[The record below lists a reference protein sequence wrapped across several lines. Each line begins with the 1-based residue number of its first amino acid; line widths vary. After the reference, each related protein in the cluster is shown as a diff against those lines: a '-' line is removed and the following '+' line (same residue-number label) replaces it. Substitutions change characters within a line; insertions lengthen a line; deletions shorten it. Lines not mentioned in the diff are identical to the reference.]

1 MTRYVKLSTTT
12 GQMTGYMGR
21 VSLDIPQGEIALQP
35 PPTLPREGG
44 AQNFGQILLML
55 PVMLSTGGL
64 SLLYLGRSNAAL
76 TWVFGSLFALSTVGT
91 LAFTLA
97 RPGMQRKAAINGERR
112 DYLRYLANLRTQA
125 RDTAA
130 KQQRG
135 ANTALPPPAGL
146 WRVCGTER
154 MWQRRAGDPDFGQV
168 RVATG
173 TQLLATRLRAPETA
187 PLEELDPVSSAA
199 LRGFIKAH
207 GSVPGMPVSIALKA
221 FSRITIEGERRQVL
235 GLANALI
242 GQLVV
247 FHAPGILRVACCA
260 GAERQA
266 AWEWLKWLPHSMDGE
281 RMDATGPARLFAASM
296 GELAEVLA
304 ADLGL
309 RAPFSPYLG
318 PEAGQP
324 HIVVLL
330 DGGEASRLSDVED
343 HRGVTVI
350 DVGGWPKA
358 ATNTTLELLI
368 DDTRLGMR
376 TPEGVMPV
384 GIPDHLPT
392 TSVEFLARQ
401 MTPLY
406 RATTTVAESAAPV
419 SLGLADLLGIGDP
432 RGIDTAVT
440 WRPRSAR
447 DRLRIPIG
455 LDPMGRP
462 VDLDIKESAE
472 GGMGP
477 HGLVIGATG
486 SGKSELL
493 RTLVTG
499 LAVTHSSEVLNMA
512 LVDFKGGATFAGMA
526 GLPHVS
532 AVITNLSDELTLV
545 DRMGDALRGE
555 MVRRQELLR
564 AAGNYAAVKD
574 YEKARADGADLAPLP
589 SLLIVIDEFTELLT
603 SRPEFIELFVM
614 IGRLGR
620 SLAIHLLLASQNLDE
635 GRIRGLE
642 THLSY
647 RIALRTFSSAASR
660 AVLGVPDAYELPPVP
675 GSGFLRTDTSTLI
688 RFKSA
693 YVSGPLPQ
701 QRFEHTQPAPF
712 RHRLVPFTLAPV
724 PSMEPPPEEQPAA
737 PEPEPEAGDGHASG
751 RQTVMDVMLNRL
763 EDKGP
768 AAYQIWLPPL
778 GEPSTLDQMLPG
790 LAETDDRGFTLPGW
804 PGLGRLTVPVAVVD
818 KPFEQRRDLL
828 WADLSG
834 SAGHAV
840 VVGGPQSGKS
850 TLLRTLVSTLALTH
864 TPAQAQFF
872 LLDFGGGSLSTLAGL
887 PHVSGVAGRRDAE
900 RCRRIVSELNGL
912 LADRE
917 ALFADK
923 AIDSMAAFRRSP
935 VPQPDGRRF
944 GDVFLVV
951 DGWLTLR
958 QDYEDLEESIGQIAA
973 RGLGYGIHLLLSASR
988 WLELRTALR
997 DIVGT
1002 QFELRLGEPA
1012 DSAIDRRAA
1021 ANVPINSPGRG
1032 LTSDK
1037 LQFLTALPRVDGR
1050 SSVEDLPAGAAD
1062 MVKRV
1067 ENGWRGERAPQLRL
1081 LPREVPAAQL
1091 PAPGPGDRRVPIGIA
1106 EADLGPVYVD
1116 FDADPH
1122 FVAFGDTESG
1132 KSGLLRLIAAG
1143 VCTRYT
1149 PKEAAI
1155 IVVDY
1160 RRNLLG
1166 AVGSEHLLEYCGTEQ
1181 AAGNAV
1187 AQAEAAL
1194 RNRIPGPEVT
1204 AEQLRNRSWWKG
1216 PELFVIVDDYDLVVT
1231 PSSNPVSPLAA
1242 LMPQAKDIGLHIVVA
1257 RRSGGASRA
1266 MFEPVMQRLRDL
1278 AAPGLLLSG
1287 PKDEGPL
1294 LGNVKPSPQPPGRGQ
1309 LVNRRTGV
1317 ALIQVALSEP
1327 I

>member
-1 MTRYVKLSTTT
+1 M
-12 GQMTGYMGR
+12 
-21 VSLDIPQGEIALQP
+21 SLDVPQGEIALQP

-55 PVMLSTGGL
+55 PVMLSTGAF
-64 SLLYLGRSNAAL
+64 SLMALGRSNGAL
-76 TWVFGSLFALSTVGT
+76 TWIFGSLFALSTLGT
-91 LAFTLA
+91 LVFTLA
-97 RPGMQRKAAINGERR
+97 RPGMQRKTALNGERR
-112 DYLRYLANLRTQA
+112 DYLRYLANLRAQA

-130 KQQRG
+130 RQQVS
-135 ANTALPPPAGL
+135 ANAALPPPSNL
-146 WRVCGTER
+146 WRLCGTER
-154 MWQRRAGDPDFGQV
+154 MWQRRANDPEFGRV

-187 PLEELDPVSSAA
+187 PLEDLDPMSSAA
-199 LRGFIKAH
+199 LRQFIRAH
-207 GSVPGMPVSIALKA
+207 GSVPGLPVSIALKA
-221 FSRITIEGERRQVL
+221 FSRITIEGERSQAL
-235 GLANALI
+235 SLANALL

-247 FHAPGILRVACCA
+247 LHAPALLRIACCA
-260 GAERQA
+260 GAERQGD
-266 AWEWLKWLPHSMDGE
+266 WEWLKWLPHSMDGQ
-281 RMDATGPARLFAASM
+281 RMDAAGPARLFAPSM
-296 GELAEVLA
+296 AELAEVLTD
-304 ADLGL
+304 DLGM
-309 RAPFSPYLG
+309 RAPFSPHLG
-318 PEAGQP
+318 PEPGRP
-324 HIVVLL
+324 HIVVLI
-330 DGGEASRLSDVED
+330 DGGDATRLSDVEGY
-343 HRGVTVI
+343 RGVTVI
-350 DVGGWPKA
+350 DVGGWPAA
-358 ATNTTLELLI
+358 ATNSTLELLI
-368 DDTRLGMR
+368 DGNRLGMR
-376 TPEGVMPV
+376 TREGVLPV
-384 GIPDHLPT
+384 GRPDHLPT
-392 TSVEFLARQ
+392 AAAEFLARQ
-401 MTPLY
+401 MTPLF
-406 RATTTVAESAAPV
+406 ASDAPAAESAAPV
-419 SLGLADLLGIGDP
+419 GLGLADLLGIGDP
-432 RGIDTAVT
+432 RAVDTAIT
-440 WRPRSAR
+440 WRPRPSR

-455 LDPMGRP
+455 VDPAGRP

-499 LAVTHSSEVLNMA
+499 LAVTHSSEILNMA
-512 LVDFKGGATFAGMA
+512 LVDFKGGATFAGIT

-564 AAGNYAAVKD
+564 AAGNFAAVKD
-574 YEKARADGADLAPLP
+574 YEKARANGARLDPLP

-603 SRPEFIELFVM
+603 SRPEFIDLFVM

-675 GSGFLRTDTSTLI
+675 GSGYLRTDTSTLL

-701 QRFEHTQPAPF
+701 QRFDQTQPAPF
-712 RHRLVPFTLAPV
+712 KHRPVRFTLAPV
-724 PSMEPPPEEQPAA
+724 AVS
-737 PEPEPEAGDGHASG
+737 EPEPTPAASPSPESVGDRDQAD
-751 RQTVMDVMLNRL
+751 RLTVMDVMLSRL
-763 EDKGP
+763 EGKGP
-768 AAYQIWLPPL
+768 AACQIWLPPL
-778 GEPSTLDQMLPG
+778 GDPSTLDQILPG
-790 LAETDDRGFTLPGW
+790 LNDTDDRGFTVPGW
-804 PGLGRLTVPVAVVD
+804 PGVGRLTVPVAIVD

-834 SAGHAV
+834 SAGHAI

-850 TLLRTLVSTLALTH
+850 TLLRTLVSALALTH
-864 TPAQAQFF
+864 TPAETQFF
-872 LLDFGGGSLSTLAGL
+872 LLDFGGGSLFTLAGL
-887 PHVSGVAGRRDAE
+887 PHVSGAAGRRDTE
-900 RCRRIVSELNGL
+900 RCRRIVSELTAL

-917 ALFADK
+917 ALFTDRG
-923 AIDSMAAFRRSP
+923 IDSMAAFRRSP

-951 DGWLTLR
+951 DGWLTLK
-958 QDYEDLEESIGQIAA
+958 QDYEDLEESIGQLAA
-973 RGLGYGIHLLLSASR
+973 RGLGYGIHVVLSANR

-997 DIVGT
+997 DLIGT

-1021 ANVPINSPGRG
+1021 VNVPVNSPGRG

-1037 LQFLTALPRVDGR
+1037 LQFLAALPRVDGQ
-1050 SSVEDLPAGAAD
+1050 SSIDDLPAGVAD

-1067 ENGWRGERAPQLRL
+1067 EGGWRGERAPQLRL
-1081 LPREVPAAQL
+1081 LPRELPVSQL
-1091 PAPGPGDRRVPIGIA
+1091 PAPEPGDRRVPIGIA
-1106 EADLGPVYVD
+1106 EADLGPVHVD

-1122 FVAFGDTESG
+1122 FLAFGDTESG
-1132 KSGLLRLIAAG
+1132 KSGLLRVLAAG
-1143 VCTRYT
+1143 ICARYT

-1160 RRNLLG
+1160 RRSLLG
-1166 AVGSEHLLEYCGTEQ
+1166 AVESEHLLQYCGTEQ
-1181 AAGNAV
+1181 ATGNAV

-1204 AEQLRNRSWWKG
+1204 PEQLRNRSWWNG
-1216 PELFVIVDDYDLVVT
+1216 PELFVVVDDYDLVVT

-1242 LMPQAKDIGLHIVVA
+1242 LMPQAKDIGLHIIVA
-1257 RRSGGASRA
+1257 RRSGGASRG
-1266 MFEPVMQRLRDL
+1266 MFEPIMQRLRDL

-1294 LGNVKPSPQPPGRGQ
+1294 LGNVKSGPQPPGRGQ
-1309 LVNRRTGV
+1309 LVNRRTGT
-1317 ALIQVALSEP
+1317 ALIQVAWAGQT
-1327 I
+1327 

>member
-1 MTRYVKLSTTT
+1 MASYVKLSTTT
-12 GQMTGYMGR
+12 GRPAGYIGR
-21 VSLDIPQGEIALQP
+21 VSPEIPQGEIALQP

-44 AQNFGQILLML
+44 QQNFGQILLML

-64 SLLYLGRSNAAL
+64 SLMYLGRSNTTL
-76 TWVFGSLFALSTVGT
+76 TVLFGSLFALSTLGT
-91 LAFTLA
+91 LGFTLA
-97 RPGMQRKAAINGERR
+97 RPSMQRKGAINGERR

-125 RDTAA
+125 RDTAVR
-130 KQQRG
+130 QQKG
-135 ANTALPPPAGL
+135 ANAALPPPASL
-146 WRVCGTER
+146 WRLCGTER
-154 MWQRRAGDPDFGQV
+154 MWQRRANDPDFGQV
-168 RVATG
+168 RVASG
-173 TQLLATRLRAPETA
+173 TRLLSSRLRAPETA
-187 PLEELDPVSSAA
+187 PLEDLDPVSAGA
-199 LRGFIKAH
+199 LKGFIRAH
-207 GSVPGMPVSIALKA
+207 GTVPGLPVSIALKA
-221 FSRITIEGERRQVL
+221 FSRITIEGERQQVL
-235 GLANALI
+235 GLANALV

-247 FHAPGILRVACCA
+247 FHAPALLRIACCA

-266 AWEWLKWLPHSMDGE
+266 AWEWLKWLPHSQDGE
-281 RMDATGPARLFAASM
+281 RMDSTGPARLFAPSM
-296 GELAEVLA
+296 GELADLLA
-304 ADLGL
+304 SDLGV

-318 PEAGQP
+318 PEPGQP

-330 DGGEASRLSDVED
+330 DGGDNARRSDVEGY
-343 HRGVTVI
+343 RGVTVI
-350 DVGGWPKA
+350 DVGGWPPA

-368 DDTRLGMR
+368 DGNRLGMR
-376 TPEGVMPV
+376 TQEGVMPV
-384 GIPDHLPT
+384 GAPDHLPT
-392 TSVEFLARQ
+392 ASVEFLARQ

-406 RATTTVAESAAPV
+406 RATTTVDEPATPV
-419 SLGLADLLGIGDP
+419 SLGLADLLGLGDP
-432 RGIDTAVT
+432 REIEVATT
-440 WRPRSAR
+440 WRPRSSR

-455 LDPMGRP
+455 LDPVGRP
-462 VDLDIKESAE
+462 VDLDLKESAE

-499 LAVTHSSEVLNMA
+499 LAVTHSSEVLNLA

-526 GLPHVS
+526 DLPHVS
-532 AVITNLSDELTLV
+532 AVITNLSEELTLV

-564 AAGNYAAVKD
+564 SAGNFAAVKD
-574 YEKARADGADLAPLP
+574 YEKARANGEKLDPLP

-603 SRPEFIELFVM
+603 TRPEFIELFVM

-675 GSGFLRTDTSTLI
+675 GSGYLRTDTSTLL

-701 QRFEHTQPAPF
+701 QRFEHTQPALF
-712 RHRLVPFTLAPV
+712 RHRLVRFTLSPAPAV
-724 PSMEPPPEEQPAA
+724 EQPPAAEPDSPA
-737 PEPEPEAGDGHASG
+737 PEPDSPG
-751 RQTVMDVMLNRL
+751 RQTVMEVMLNRL
-763 EDKGP
+763 AGKGP

-790 LAETDDRGFTLPGW
+790 LSETPDRGFTLPRW
-804 PGLGRLTVPVAVVD
+804 PGSGRLTVPVAVVD

-850 TLLRTLVSTLALTH
+850 TLLRTLVSALALTH
-864 TPAQAQFF
+864 TPAEAQFF
-872 LLDFGGGSLSTLAGL
+872 LLDFGGGSLSALEGL
-887 PHVSGVAGRRDAE
+887 PHVSGAAGRRDAE
-900 RCRRIVSELNGL
+900 RCRRIVSELTAL

-917 ALFADK
+917 ALFTEK
-923 AIDSMAAFRRSP
+923 RIDSIAAFRRSP
-935 VPQPDGRRF
+935 MPQPDGRRF

-958 QDYEDLEESIGQIAA
+958 QDYEDLEESIGQLAA
-973 RGLGYGIHLLLSASR
+973 RGLGYGIHLLLSANR

-1037 LQFLTALPRVDGR
+1037 LQFLTALPRVDGH
-1050 SSVEDLPAGAAD
+1050 STVDDLVAGVAE

-1067 ENGWRGERAPQLRL
+1067 DSGWRGERAPQLRL
-1081 LPREVPAAQL
+1081 LPRELPVAQL
-1091 PAPGPGDRRVPIGIA
+1091 PAPVPGDHRVPIGIA
-1106 EADLGPVYVD
+1106 EADLGPVFVD
-1116 FDADPH
+1116 FGADPH
-1122 FVAFGDTESG
+1122 FLAFGDTESG
-1132 KSGLLRLIAAG
+1132 KSGLLRLLAAG
-1143 VCTRYT
+1143 ICDRYT
-1149 PKEAAI
+1149 PKEATI

-1160 RRNLLG
+1160 RRSLLG
-1166 AVGSEHLLEYCGTEQ
+1166 AVGAEHLLEYCGTEQ
-1181 AAGNAV
+1181 ATNNAI

-1194 RNRIPGPEVT
+1194 RNRIPGPDVT
-1204 AEQLRNRSWWKG
+1204 AEELRNRSWWKG
-1216 PELFVIVDDYDLVVT
+1216 PELFVIVDDFDLVVT
-1231 PSSNPVSPLAA
+1231 PTSNPVSPLAP
-1242 LMPQAKDIGLHIVVA
+1242 LMPQAKDVGLHVIVA

-1278 AAPGLLLSG
+1278 ASPGLLLSG

-1294 LGNVKPSPQPPGRGQ
+1294 LGNVKPSLQPPGRGQ
-1309 LVNRRTGV
+1309 LVNRRTG
-1317 ALIQVALSEP
+1317 ACLIQVAWTETG
-1327 I
+1327 

>member
-1 MTRYVKLSTTT
+1 MSPDL
-12 GQMTGYMGR
+12 
-21 VSLDIPQGEIALQP
+21 PQGDIALQP
-35 PPTLPREGG
+35 PPSLPREGG
-44 AQNFGQILLML
+44 SQNFGQILLML
-55 PVMLSTGGL
+55 PVMLSTGAF
-64 SLLYLGRSNAAL
+64 SLMYLGRSNGAL
-76 TWVFGSLFALSTVGT
+76 TWIFGSLFGLSTVGT

-97 RPGMQRKAAINGERR
+97 KPGMQRKAALNGERR
-112 DYLRYLANLRTQA
+112 DYLRYLRNLRTQA

-130 KQQRG
+130 KQQTA
-135 ANTALPPPAGL
+135 ANTALPPPSNL
-146 WRVCGTER
+146 WRLCGTER
-154 MWQRRAGDPDFGQV
+154 MWQRRANDPDFGRV

-173 TQLLATRLRAPETA
+173 TQLLASRLRAPETA
-187 PLEELDPVSSAA
+187 PLEDLDPMSSAA
-199 LRGFIKAH
+199 LRQFIRAH
-207 GSVPGMPVSIALKA
+207 GSVPGLPVSIALKA
-221 FSRITIEGERRQVL
+221 FSRITIEGERGQVL
-235 GLANALI
+235 DLANALLA
-242 GQLVV
+242 QLVV
-247 FHAPGILRVACCA
+247 FHAPALMRIACCA
-260 GAERQA
+260 GPERQG
-266 AWEWLKWLPHSMDGE
+266 AWEWLKWLPHSMDTE
-281 RMDATGPARLFAASM
+281 RMDAAGPARLFAPSM
-296 GELAEVLA
+296 AELAEVLA
-304 ADLGL
+304 SDLGM
-309 RAPFSPYLG
+309 RAPFSPHIG
-318 PEAGQP
+318 PEPGQP
-324 HIVVLL
+324 HMVVLL
-330 DGGEASRLSDVED
+330 DGGDAARLSDVEGY
-343 HRGVTVI
+343 RGVTVI
-350 DVGGWPKA
+350 DVGGWPA
-358 ATNTTLELLI
+358 EATNTTLELLI
-368 DDTRLGMR
+368 DGARLGMR
-376 TPEGVMPV
+376 TLQGVLPV
-384 GIPDHLPT
+384 GTPDHLPT
-392 TSVEFLARQ
+392 ASAEFLARQ

-406 RATTTVAESAAPV
+406 TAATPMAESAAPV

-432 RGIDTAVT
+432 RTVDTAIT
-440 WRPRSAR
+440 WRPRPSR

-455 LDPMGRP
+455 VDPAGRP

-499 LAVTHSSEVLNMA
+499 LAVTHSSETLNMA
-512 LVDFKGGATFAGMA
+512 LVDFKGGATFAGLTDM
-526 GLPHVS
+526 PHVS

-564 AAGNYAAVKD
+564 SAGNFAAVKD
-574 YEKARADGADLAPLP
+574 YEKARLNGAQLDPLP

-603 SRPEFIELFVM
+603 TRPEFTELFVM

-620 SLAIHLLLASQNLDE
+620 SLAMHMLLASQNLDE

-675 GSGFLRTDTSTLI
+675 GAGYLRTDTSTLI
-688 RFKSA
+688 RFKGA

-701 QRFEHTQPAPF
+701 QRFDHTQPAPF
-712 RHRLVPFTLAPV
+712 KHRPVQFTLSPVPVVNDPEPAPV
-724 PSMEPPPEEQPAA
+724 AEPSPDEGKQAI
-737 PEPEPEAGDGHASG
+737 G
-751 RQTVMDVMLNRL
+751 QTVMDVMLGRL
-763 EDKGP
+763 EGKGP
-768 AAYQIWLPPL
+768 PAYQIWLPPL
-778 GEPSTLDQMLPG
+778 GDPSTMDQMLPG
-790 LAETDDRGFTLPGW
+790 LADTEDRGFTMPGW
-804 PGLGRLTVPVAVVD
+804 PGLGRLTVPVAIVD

-850 TLLRTLVSTLALTH
+850 TLLRTLVSALALTH
-864 TPAQAQFF
+864 TPAEAQFF
-872 LLDFGGGSLSTLAGL
+872 LLDFGGGSLSGLGGL

-900 RCRRIVSELNGL
+900 RCRRVISELTAL

-917 ALFADK
+917 ALFTDNN
-923 AIDSMAAFRRSP
+923 IDSMAAFRRSP

-951 DGWLTLR
+951 DGWMTLR
-958 QDYEDLEESIGQIAA
+958 QDYEDLEEAVGQLAA
-973 RGLGYGIHLLLSASR
+973 RGLGYGIHLLLSANR
-988 WLELRTALR
+988 WLELRTAVR
-997 DIVGT
+997 DIIGT
-1002 QFELRLGEPA
+1002 QFELRLGEPS
-1012 DSAIDRRAA
+1012 DSAIDRKAA

-1050 SSVEDLPAGAAD
+1050 SSVEDLQAGVAD

-1067 ENGWRGERAPQLRL
+1067 ETGWRGQRAPQLRL
-1081 LPREVPAAQL
+1081 LPRELPVTQL
-1091 PAPGPGDRRVPIGIA
+1091 PAPVPGDRRVPIGIA
-1106 EADLGPVYVD
+1106 ESDLGPVFVD
-1116 FDADPH
+1116 FDTEPH
-1122 FVAFGDTESG
+1122 FLTFGDTESG
-1132 KSGLLRLIAAG
+1132 KSGLLRVLTAG
-1143 VCTRYT
+1143 ICSRYS

-1160 RRNLLG
+1160 RRSLLG
-1166 AVGSEHLLEYCGTEQ
+1166 AVPPEHLLEYCGTEQ
-1181 AAGNAV
+1181 TATNAV

-1204 AEQLRNRSWWKG
+1204 PEQLRNRSWWKG
-1216 PELFVIVDDYDLVVT
+1216 PDLFVVVDDYDLVVT

-1242 LMPQAKDIGLHIVVA
+1242 LMPQAKDIGLHVIVA

-1266 MFEPVMQRLRDL
+1266 LFEPVMQRMRDL

-1294 LGNVKPSPQPPGRGQ
+1294 LGNVKPGPQPPGRGQ
-1309 LVNRRTGV
+1309 LVSRRTGT
-1317 ALIQVALSEP
+1317 ALIQVAWSQP
-1327 I
+1327 T